1 MSISKFDTKEVWV
14 LDCLLLC
21 TLFYFS
27 KHMFALLKPSCAIY
41 NYRYIFRV
49 LLQDSTCCREFT
61 VLHEDARILLHTTT
75 AQLDVYASQV
85 LQFSL
90 RIIVNTV
97 YYFTIDYSVLIF
109 STTIWS
115 SIALCNYR

>member
-1 MSISKFDTKEVWV
+1 
-14 LDCLLLC
+14 
-21 TLFYFS
+21 
-27 KHMFALLKPSCAIY
+27 MFALLKPSCAIY

-85 LQFSL
+85 LQFLYVSQL
-90 RIIVNTV
+90 TQFILLLL
-97 YYFTIDYSVLIF
+97 TI
-109 STTIWS
+109 
-115 SIALCNYR
+115 LC